1 MLDYSKIYHFNQ
13 DNSQTPDNQN
23 QTEPEKKQNAEKK
36 ILSKWNA
43 LIVLIIASVLM
54 ILYVSN
60 VIEVKSLLKETIDL
74 KKQAEM
80 IEDKNQ
86 LLLTKINELE
96 SPERITKIARDKFGM
111 IKAEQTPINISRK

>member
-1 MLDYSKIYHFNQ
+1 MDYSKIYHFNQ
-13 DNSQTPDNQN
+13 DNSQTPDYQN
-23 QTEPEKKQNAEKK
+23 QTEPEKKPDAEKK

-43 LIVLIIASVLM
+43 LIVLIISSVLM

>member
-1 MLDYSKIYHFNQ
+1 MDYSKIYHFNKG
-13 DNSQTPDNQN
+13 NAQTPDYPD
-23 QTEPEKKQNAEKK
+23 QTEPVKKPSTEKR

-43 LIVLIIASVLM
+43 LIVLIVTAVLM

-60 VIEVKSLLKETIDL
+60 VIEVKSLLKETSYL

-80 IEDKNQ
+80 IEDKN
-86 LLLTKINELE
+86 LLLSTKINELE

>member
-1 MLDYSKIYHFNQ
+1 LDYSKIYHFNQ

-23 QTEPEKKQNAEKK
+23 QTEPEKKPNTEKK

-43 LIVLIIASVLM
+43 LIVLIVSSVLM

-80 IEDKNQ
+80 VEDKNH

>member
-1 MLDYSKIYHFNQ
+1 LDYSKIYHFKPGEEEPPVYT
-13 DNSQTPDNQN
+13 S
-23 QTEPEKKQNAEKK
+23 QTEPEKKPSTEKK

-43 LIVLIIASVLM
+43 LLVLIISSVLM

-60 VIEVKSLLKETIDL
+60 VIEVKALLKETNDL
-74 KKQAEM
+74 KRQAEM

-111 IKAEQTPINISRK
+111 IKAEDTPINISRR

>member
-1 MLDYSKIYHFNQ
+1 LLDYSKIYHFNQ

>member
-1 MLDYSKIYHFNQ
+1 MDYSKIYHFNQ

>member
-1 MLDYSKIYHFNQ
+1 LDYSKIYHFNQ